1 MNVNARHRGQNSL
14 LYNYVNHVCDLVL
27 VTNAR
32 YIKKLQHLREWF
44 VVIMKL
50 SWFNVFIKYII
61 NKRWESRFGW
71 NLNNRT
77 RACLQNKG
85 ILNSV
90 FEFQILMK
98 PLKEIPISIILDIVN
113 KKTMFENSGT
123 KLCLCLFKRFSTVY
137 FYFSIHTGS
146 VISDKWNMINEREI
160 WEMN

>member
-32 YIKKLQHLREWF
+32 YIKKLQHLKEWF
-44 VVIMKL
+44 VVYEAKL
-50 SWFNVFIKYII
+50 IQCIHKVYHQQKMRIKIWLELGLELVY
-61 NKRWESRFGW
+61 KTKEFLTLYSE
-71 NLNNRT
+71 
-77 RACLQNKG
+77 
-85 ILNSV
+85 

-123 KLCLCLFKRFSTVY
+123 KLCLRLFKRFSTVY

>member
-1 MNVNARHRGQNSL
+1 MRFGFGYKCMV
-14 LYNYVNHVCDLVL
+14 
-27 VTNAR
+27 
-32 YIKKLQHLREWF
+32 KKLQHLKEWF
-44 VVIMKL
+44 VVNEAKL
-50 SWFNVFIKYII
+50 IQCIHKVYHQQKMRIKI
-61 NKRWESRFGW
+61 WLEF

-90 FEFQILMK
+90 LGFEFQILMK

-113 KKTMFENSGT
+113 KKKMFENSGT

-137 FYFSIHTGS
+137 FYFSSHTGS

>member
-14 LYNYVNHVCDLVL
+14 LYNYVNNVCDLVL

-32 YIKKLQHLREWF
+32 YIKKLQHLKEWF
-44 VVIMKL
+44 VVYEAKL
-50 SWFNVFIKYII
+50 IQCIHKVYHQQKMRIKID
-61 NKRWESRFGW
+61 W

-90 FEFQILMK
+90 LGFEFQILMK

-113 KKTMFENSGT
+113 KKKCSKIPGPSCVFVSLNDFR
-123 KLCLCLFKRFSTVY
+123 LFIFTLAFILGRSL
-137 FYFSIHTGS
+137 
-146 VISDKWNMINEREI
+146 VISEI
-160 WEMN
+160 W